1 MLLGV
6 KKVEEPYQELL
17 EKANEDDLEEI
28 RDSPCLP
35 KIERLETP
43 KFSEKTMLRIKLNPL
58 PKVSY
63 QFIKHFLSS
72 ITHNGTV
79 NRGWIICFHYVT
91 NCLPIN
97 I

>member
-35 KIERLETP
+35 EIEWLKTP

-63 QFIKHFLSS
+63 HLSS
-72 ITHNGTV
+72 TFYPQLLIMKQSIEGGYFVFTM
-79 NRGWIICFHYVT
+79 
-91 NCLPIN
+91 LPIVAP
-97 I
+97 